1 MRLRAIANEPKE
13 SNYGQVIAQNIT
25 PMNRYEGMNKEEFIE
40 AVKLT
45 NWVSFRVEE
54 V

>member
-1 MRLRAIANEPKE
+1 MNYVAIATEPKE
-13 SNYGQVIAQNIT
+13 SNFNEIIAQNIT
-25 PMNRYEGMNKEEFIE
+25 PMNRYKGMNKQEFTD
-40 AVKLT
+40 AVALT